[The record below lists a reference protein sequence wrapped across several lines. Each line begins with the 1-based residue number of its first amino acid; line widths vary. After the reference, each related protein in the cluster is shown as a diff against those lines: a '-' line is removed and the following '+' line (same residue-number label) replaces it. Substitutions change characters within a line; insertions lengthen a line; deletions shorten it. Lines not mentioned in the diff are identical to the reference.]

1 MISDLG
7 YILEK
12 DPICRTR
19 IRPEYSD
26 PSLIE
31 TTLFGQW
38 TIILQGQNDI
48 VSFNDGA
55 EQHSQTDQNYKPL
68 GYIYQFLSRRKKQ
81 NQKNP
86 MGTKSKL
93 AHFSGMRLTLQKA
106 IYQEEREQRLM
117 YKVIEILMYM
127 VLKSFNLRHI
137 YLWQNDN
144 LKECT
149 FLKAW
154 ELCISIM

>member
-55 EQHSQTDQNYKPL
+55 EQHSQTDQIYKPL

-81 NQKNP
+81 NQK
-86 MGTKSKL
+86 KSNGHQVKVSP
-93 AHFSGMRLTLQKA
+93 FQWDEIDITESNISRR
-106 IYQEEREQRLM
+106 ERT
-117 YKVIEILMYM
+117 EIN
-127 VLKSFNLRHI
+127 V
-137 YLWQNDN
+137 
-144 LKECT
+144 
-149 FLKAW
+149 
-154 ELCISIM
+154 